1 MNLPAAAAKKASPFN
16 ANQRETAMTIKSKT
30 LLIAAAVAS
39 IATGTAAA
47 AQGRDVTILAPT
59 LPSDVLV
66 QVVRYGDLNLSSPA
80 GQARLEDR
88 VRSAVDNVCPAGFAI
103 DLNAASQS
111 SACKIAAYGDARS
124 QMDQAIARAR
134 SGQLAS
140 AGGALRIAARR

>member
-1 MNLPAAAAKKASPFN
+1 MHRRPAAAKKASPFN
-16 ANQRETAMTIKSKT
+16 ANPKETAMIIKSKT

-39 IATGTAAA
+39 IATGTAAG
-47 AQGRDVTILAPT
+47 AQGRDVTVLAPT

-80 GQARLEDR
+80 GQARLESR

-111 SACKIAAYGDARS
+111 NACKIAAYSDARS
-124 QMDQAIARAR
+124 QMDQAIAQAG
-134 SGQLAS
+134 SGRLAS
-140 AGGALRIAARR
+140 AAGGIRIAARR